1 MNSLFPLRYRHVLWG
16 TAIAA
21 CLFSGF
27 VVMLTKV
34 PVRSPEAAR
43 GALSLRPAAVSHV
56 AQGLHSNPAAFPAK
70 SAEPSLIEAYGS
82 CRSTLRSTKDRRTR
96 R

>member
-70 SAEPSLIEAYGS
+70 SAERQPAIGFNQAWLSRL
-82 CRSTLRSTKDRRTR
+82 CRKSRRV
-96 R
+96 

>member
-1 MNSLFPLRYRHVLWG
+1 MNSLFPLRYRRVLWG
-16 TAIAA
+16 TAILA

-27 VVMLTKV
+27 VIMLTKV

-56 AQGLHSNPAAFPAK
+56 AQGLHSKPCGFSGK
-70 SAEPSLIEAYGS
+70 VG
-82 CRSTLRSTKDRRTR
+82 
-96 R
+96 